1 MLVLTESDVRRA
13 MAMGEAIETARIA
26 YRAIASGEAQVPP
39 RAVLRPHGGGV
50 GLVMPAYVPSVGGY
64 GVKFVSVVPGNRQRG
79 LPATVGA
86 LLLVDPA
93 TGVPLALM
101 DGTFLTALRTG
112 AGTGAATDAL
122 ARPDA
127 RTLALIG
134 TGSQADAQLEAVLQV
149 RPIERA
155 LVCSRSF
162 ARAEAFCRRHDGRPN
177 GQGRPV
183 RCEPVARPEAAV
195 READI
200 VVAVTDSPR
209 PVVEG
214 AWLRPG
220 AHVNAVG
227 SHDEFVHELDEAV
240 LTRAALIAV
249 DSRPGAV
256 LSADLAVPLRRG
268 LIQEDQLMEIGRII
282 AGDHPGRRSPDH
294 ITVFKSVGHASQD
307 MVIATWIYAR
317 ARELGLGQLVPLR
330 TDSRSDS

>member
-1 MLVLTESDVRRA
+1 MLVLTESDARRA
-13 MAMGEAIETARIA
+13 IGMPEAIETARIA

-39 RAVLRPHGGGV
+39 RAVLRPESGSV
-50 GLVMPAYVPSVGGY
+50 GLVMPAYVPSAGGY
-64 GVKFVSVVPGNRQRG
+64 GVKFVSVTPGNRQRG
-79 LPATVGA
+79 LPVTVGA
-86 LLLVDPA
+86 VLLVDPE

-127 RTLALIG
+127 RTVALIG
-134 TGSQADAQLEAVLQV
+134 TGSQADAQLEAVLHV

-162 ARAEAFCRRHDGRPN
+162 ERAESFCRRHDGRPN
-177 GQGRPV
+177 GEGRPV
-183 RCEPVARPEAAV
+183 RCQPVRRPEDAV
-195 READI
+195 RQADV
-200 VVAVTDSPR
+200 VVAITDSPR

-227 SHDEFVHELDEAV
+227 SHDEYVHELDEGV
-240 LTRAALIAV
+240 ITRAALVTV

-256 LSADLAVPLRRG
+256 LSADLAVPLRHG
-268 LIQEDQLMEIGRII
+268 LIGEEQLVEIGHVI
-282 AGDHPGRRSPDH
+282 AGDHPGRRSPED

-307 MVIATWIYAR
+307 MVIAARVYGR
-317 ARELGLGQLVPLR
+317 ARELGLGQSVSL
-330 TDSRSDS
+330 TG